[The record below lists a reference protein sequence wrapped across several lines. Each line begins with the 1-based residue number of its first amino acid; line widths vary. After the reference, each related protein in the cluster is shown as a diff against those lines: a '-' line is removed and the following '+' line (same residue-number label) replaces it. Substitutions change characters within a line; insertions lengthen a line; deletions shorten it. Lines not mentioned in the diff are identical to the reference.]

1 MALSVEGKQCLDAV
15 YVVIVF
21 LFVPSFVWFL
31 IELLSHLLFYTD
43 VVAEGISYNVFCFGD
58 VCVSF
63 DCRSGGG
70 LMLAF

>member
-1 MALSVEGKQCLDAV
+1 MC
-15 YVVIVF
+15 VVIVF
-21 LFVPSFVWFL
+21 LFISSFVWFL
-31 IELLSHLLFYTD
+31 IVLSSHLLFYTD
-43 VVAEGISYNVFCFGD
+43 VVAEGTVCSVFCFGD